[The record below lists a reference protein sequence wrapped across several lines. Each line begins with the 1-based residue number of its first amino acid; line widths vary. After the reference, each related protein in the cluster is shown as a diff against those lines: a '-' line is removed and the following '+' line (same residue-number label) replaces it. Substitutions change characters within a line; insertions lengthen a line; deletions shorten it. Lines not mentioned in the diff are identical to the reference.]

1 MSEKNPEKF
10 FMSEKIYHIYARGE
24 CIYHSLSK
32 AEFDITWEAL
42 RKLVEI
48 FSEYQREDLSFEEVV
63 SSKQEFA
70 ESSY

>member
-1 MSEKNPEKF
+1 MEEKIPEKF

-24 CIYHSLSK
+24 CIYHSLSR
-32 AEFDITWEAL
+32 AEFNITWEAL

-63 SSKQEFA
+63 SNKQEFA